1 MKKDGKSLRSGYE
14 RLKFKSHTF
23 RGVRPKF
30 ASLNLPKA
38 YSAAGSSYIMNHQ
51 DAKQD
56 ISNFQEDSIKTKWD
70 RRNAKNAV
78 LELTS
83 QWIVNPVVQQVI
95 AVHVHTVSVNK
106 VVVILIVIHSVLNQL
121 THTTSG
127 TT

>member
-1 MKKDGKSLRSGYE
+1 MKKDGKSLGSGYE
-14 RLKFKSHTF
+14 VRL
-23 RGVRPKF
+23 R
-30 ASLNLPKA
+30 
-38 YSAAGSSYIMNHQ
+38 
-51 DAKQD
+51 
-56 ISNFQEDSIKTKWD
+56 
-70 RRNAKNAV
+70 AKNAV

-83 QWIVNPVVQQVI
+83 QWIVNAVVQQMI

>member
-1 MKKDGKSLRSGYE
+1 MY
-14 RLKFKSHTF
+14 
-23 RGVRPKF
+23 
-30 ASLNLPKA
+30 
-38 YSAAGSSYIMNHQ
+38 
-51 DAKQD
+51 
-56 ISNFQEDSIKTKWD
+56 NFQEVSIKTKWA
-70 RRNAKNAV
+70 RRNAKNVV

-106 VVVILIVIHSVLNQL
+106 FAVILTVIHSVLNQL